1 MFLEL
6 EQGFDRSVWSA
17 AGSKD
22 FIHYF
27 LKYLFFEEHVPHR
40 SENDRI
46 QEALLFQRQ
55 LYMLQLGHRSLK
67 NFNPVRNNKTKK
79 NP

>member
-6 EQGFDRSVWSA
+6 ERGFDRSVWTA

-46 QEALLFQRQ
+46 QEVLLVQRQ
-55 LYMLQLGHRSLK
+55 KYIIEHGNRSLK
-67 NFNPVRNNKTKK
+67 SFNPVRNNKTKK
-79 NP
+79 TP